1 MSLLELVIVVAL
13 IATMSALALG
23 GITEAVE
30 RARYRADRARFF
42 LLVREARDRSAGARR
57 AVRVDVATG
66 ANTLTVR
73 HFAGTC
79 PPVGLPV
86 ATATHT
92 FSVLTV
98 PANATT
104 CFDAG
109 SVPAPTP
116 LVVAGPDAAVDAVT
130 QQPDGRLDDSWGE
143 FPTEGALDTGACDTD
158 NDTPCGA

>member
-57 AVRVDVATG
+57 AVRVDAA

-73 HFAGTC
+73 HFAGAC
-79 PPVGLPV
+79 PGVGLPV

-92 FSVLTV
+92 FSVLTAT
-98 PANATT
+98 PATT

-109 SVPAPTP
+109 SVAVPTP
-116 LVVAGPDAAVDAVT
+116 LVVTGPDAVPDAVT